1 MATQKLYPFSVQKHA
16 HDIEYRKNRLYCE
29 ICDIR
34 EGEIEADA
42 DTLDRIYAQYE
53 EVTELLEAVL
63 NSRDGRVAYL
73 TGEQIGLAKQCVA
86 WASNRRADSLIK
98 AGKYQYLQYC

>member
-16 HDIEYRKNRLYCE
+16 HDIEYRKNRLFCE
-29 ICDIR
+29 MRDIDM
-34 EGEIEADA
+34 GEVEADDA
-42 DTLDRIYAQYE
+42 TYNRIVDQYE
-53 EVTELLEAVL
+53 AVTELLEAVL
-63 NSRDGRVAYL
+63 SSRDGRVAYL
-73 TGEQIGLAKQCVA
+73 TGAQIGLAKQCVA

>member
-16 HDIEYRKNRLYCE
+16 HDIEYRKNRLFCE
-29 ICDIR
+29 MRDIDM
-34 EGEIEADA
+34 GEVQADA
-42 DTLDRIYAQYE
+42 ATYNRIVKQYE
-53 EVTELLEAVL
+53 AVTELLEAVL

-73 TGEQIGLAKQCVA
+73 NGAQIGLAKECVA

-98 AGKYQYLQYC
+98 AGKYQYLRYC

>member
-16 HDIEYRKNRLYCE
+16 HDIEYRKNRLFCE
-29 ICDIR
+29 MRDI
-34 EGEIEADA
+34 EMGEIEADTA
-42 DTLDRIYAQYE
+42 TYNRICDQYE
-53 EVTELLEAVL
+53 AVTELLEAVM

-73 TGEQIGLAKQCVA
+73 TGAQIGLAKQCVA